1 MTRTASQ
8 TDILRRQERLLHGFV
23 WAGQI
28 VNYQI
33 FQKYQI
39 KESEAFIEG
48 ISMRGLFKIVRT
60 GCTKPEY
67 K

>member
-48 ISMRGLFKIVRT
+48 ISMRGFVV
-60 GCTKPEY
+60 Y
-67 K
+67 